1 MNENLKRHR
10 PDIKVLGAGKAIAF
24 MPEDP
29 MGVWVHIQE
38 VRDLL
43 DVKDRTIRD
52 YEDNYLPRPKTM
64 ALQTWMI
71 GSPETGERW
80 VCDSEDVDKVIA
92 EKNKEIEDQ
101 RKRLEE
107 FENGALFNRENPVSF
122 DEFAKICGFPLDS
135 LENCQKEI
143 EALKAKAASCEAKDK
158 EIEDLKKKLAEYEDC
173 AANACAERDD
183 NQTAIDE
190 LTAENAAYEKKVKFL
205 DEQVATRDKI
215 IKDLTDERSILRKIA
230 HDRKENYLEMQTKA
244 DRLEDK
250 CLAKD
255 GTIEELKASNS
266 RLAKLVGKRSNA
278 MLSFRKA
285 MWKAIANW
293 AKLEALRWLERE
305 KACPLGSDREGFCMK
320 RRHLWERVG
329 DKGAYEV
336 ADYEAL
342 RDHLLT
348 KYADAIASGK
358 GIVTAEQPMRIIGK

>member
-10 PDIKVLGAGKAIAF
+10 PDIKALGEGKAIAF

-52 YEDNYLPRPKTM
+52 YEDNYLPRPKTA
-64 ALQTWMI
+64 ALKTWMI
-71 GSPETGERW
+71 GSPETGEQW

-92 EKNKEIEDQ
+92 AKN
-101 RKRLEE
+101 
-107 FENGALFNRENPVSF
+107 
-122 DEFAKICGFPLDS
+122 
-135 LENCQKEI
+135 
-143 EALKAKAASCEAKDK
+143 K
-158 EIEDLKKKLAEYEDC
+158 EIEDLKKKLEEYEDC

-183 NQTAIDE
+183 NQNVIDE
-190 LTAENAAYEKKVKFL
+190 LNAENAVYEKKVESL
-205 DEQVATRDKI
+205 NEQVQVRDKI
-215 IKDLTDERSILRKIA
+215 IKDLTDERSTLRKIA

-244 DRLEDK
+244 DRWECK

-255 GTIEELKASNS
+255 GTIEELKASNLK
-266 RLAKLVGKRSNA
+266 LAKLVGKRSA
-278 MLSFRKA
+278 KMLSFRKA
-285 MWKAIANW
+285 LWKAISNW

-305 KACPLGSDREGFCMK
+305 KACPVGSDREGFCMK

-336 ADYEAL
+336 VSYETL

>member
-64 ALQTWMI
+64 TLQTWMI

-92 EKNKEIEDQ
+92 AKN
-101 RKRLEE
+101 
-107 FENGALFNRENPVSF
+107 
-122 DEFAKICGFPLDS
+122 
-135 LENCQKEI
+135 
-143 EALKAKAASCEAKDK
+143 K

-190 LTAENAAYEKKVKFL
+190 LNAENAAYEKKVKFL
-205 DEQVATRDKI
+205 DEQVAFRDKI
-215 IKDLTDERSILRKIA
+215 IKDLTDERSTLRKIA

-244 DRLEDK
+244 DRLESK

-305 KACPLGSDREGFCMK
+305 KDCPLGSDRERFCMK

-329 DKGAYEV
+329 DKGAYVV

-342 RDHLLT
+342 RDHLLI

>member
-92 EKNKEIEDQ
+92 AKN
-101 RKRLEE
+101 
-107 FENGALFNRENPVSF
+107 
-122 DEFAKICGFPLDS
+122 
-135 LENCQKEI
+135 
-143 EALKAKAASCEAKDK
+143 K

-173 AANACAERDD
+173 ADNACAERDD

-190 LTAENAAYEKKVKFL
+190 LLAENAAYEKKVKFL
-205 DEQVATRDKI
+205 DEQVAVRDKI
-215 IKDLTDERSILRKIA
+215 IKDLTDERSTLRKIA
-230 HDRKENYLEMQTKA
+230 YDRKENYLEMQTKA

-305 KACPLGSDREGFCMK
+305 KACPLGSDRERFCMK

-348 KYADAIASGK
+348 KYAAAIASGK

>member
-92 EKNKEIEDQ
+92 EKNKEIED
-101 RKRLEE
+101 
-107 FENGALFNRENPVSF
+107 
-122 DEFAKICGFPLDS
+122 
-135 LENCQKEI
+135 
-143 EALKAKAASCEAKDK
+143 
-158 EIEDLKKKLAEYEDC
+158 LKKKLVEYEDC
-173 AANACAERDD
+173 ADNACAERDD

-190 LTAENAAYEKKVKFL
+190 LLAENAAYEKKVKFL
-205 DEQVATRDKI
+205 DEQVAVRDKI
-215 IKDLTDERSILRKIA
+215 IKDLTDERSTLRKIV

-305 KACPLGSDREGFCMK
+305 KACPLGSDRERFCMK

>member
-92 EKNKEIEDQ
+92 EKNKEIED
-101 RKRLEE
+101 
-107 FENGALFNRENPVSF
+107 
-122 DEFAKICGFPLDS
+122 
-135 LENCQKEI
+135 
-143 EALKAKAASCEAKDK
+143 
-158 EIEDLKKKLAEYEDC
+158 LKKKLAEYEDC
-173 AANACAERDD
+173 AVNACAERDD

-190 LTAENAAYEKKVKFL
+190 LNAENAAYEKKVKFL
-205 DEQVATRDKI
+205 DEQVASRDKI
-215 IKDLTDERSILRKIA
+215 IKDLTDERSTLRKIA

-244 DRLEDK
+244 DLLENK

-305 KACPLGSDREGFCMK
+305 KACPLGSDRERFCMK

>member
-92 EKNKEIEDQ
+92 AKN
-101 RKRLEE
+101 
-107 FENGALFNRENPVSF
+107 
-122 DEFAKICGFPLDS
+122 
-135 LENCQKEI
+135 
-143 EALKAKAASCEAKDK
+143 K
-158 EIEDLKKKLAEYEDC
+158 EIEDLKKKLEDYEDC

-190 LTAENAAYEKKVKFL
+190 LNAENAAYEKKVKFL
-205 DEQVATRDKI
+205 DEQVAVRDKI
-215 IKDLTDERSILRKIA
+215 IKDLTDERSTLRKIA
-230 HDRKENYLEMQTKA
+230 YDRKENYLEMQTKA

-305 KACPLGSDREGFCMK
+305 KACPLGSDRERFCMK

-342 RDHLLT
+342 RDYLLT

>member
-64 ALQTWMI
+64 ALKTWMI
-71 GSPETGERW
+71 GSPETGEQW
-80 VCDSEDVDKVIA
+80 VYDAEEVDRVIA
-92 EKNKEIEDQ
+92 EKN
-101 RKRLEE
+101 
-107 FENGALFNRENPVSF
+107 
-122 DEFAKICGFPLDS
+122 
-135 LENCQKEI
+135 
-143 EALKAKAASCEAKDK
+143 K

-190 LTAENAAYEKKVKFL
+190 LNAENAAYEKKVKFL

-215 IKDLTDERSILRKIA
+215 IKDLTDERSTLRKIA

-244 DRLEDK
+244 DLLENK

-305 KACPLGSDREGFCMK
+305 KACPLGSDRERFCMK

-358 GIVTAEQPMRIIGK
+358 VIVTAEQPMRIIGK

>member
-92 EKNKEIEDQ
+92 AKN
-101 RKRLEE
+101 
-107 FENGALFNRENPVSF
+107 
-122 DEFAKICGFPLDS
+122 
-135 LENCQKEI
+135 
-143 EALKAKAASCEAKDK
+143 K
-158 EIEDLKKKLAEYEDC
+158 EIEDLKKKLADYEDC

-190 LTAENAAYEKKVKFL
+190 LLAENAAYEKKVKFL
-205 DEQVATRDKI
+205 DEQVAVRDKI
-215 IKDLTDERSILRKIA
+215 IKDLTDERSTLRKIA
-230 HDRKENYLEMQTKA
+230 YDRKENYLEMQTKA

-305 KACPLGSDREGFCMK
+305 KACPLGSDRERFCMK

>member
-10 PDIKVLGAGKAIAF
+10 PDIKVLGEGKAIAF

-64 ALQTWMI
+64 ELKPWMI

-92 EKNKEIEDQ
+92 EKNKEIE
-101 RKRLEE
+101 
-107 FENGALFNRENPVSF
+107 G
-122 DEFAKICGFPLDS
+122 
-135 LENCQKEI
+135 
-143 EALKAKAASCEAKDK
+143 
-158 EIEDLKKKLAEYEDC
+158 LKKKLAEYEDC

-190 LTAENAAYEKKVKFL
+190 LNAENAAYEKKVKFL

-215 IKDLTDERSILRKIA
+215 IKDLTDERSTLRKIA

-244 DRLEDK
+244 DLLENK

-255 GTIEELKASNS
+255 GTIEELKASNR

-293 AKLEALRWLERE
+293 AKLEALSWLECE
-305 KACPLGSDREGFCMK
+305 KACPLGSDRERFCMK

>member
-10 PDIKVLGAGKAIAF
+10 PDIMAVGEGKAIAY

-29 MGVWVHIQE
+29 MGVWCHIQE

-64 ALQTWMI
+64 SVKSWMI
-71 GSPETGERW
+71 GSPETGEQW
-80 VCDSEDVDKVIA
+80 VYDAEEVDRVIA
-92 EKNKEIEDQ
+92 
-101 RKRLEE
+101 
-107 FENGALFNRENPVSF
+107 
-122 DEFAKICGFPLDS
+122 
-135 LENCQKEI
+135 
-143 EALKAKAASCEAKDK
+143 AKDK
-158 EIEDLKKKLAEYEDC
+158 EIADLKKKMAEYEDC

-190 LTAENAAYEKKVKFL
+190 LNAENAAYEKKVKFL
-205 DEQVATRDKI
+205 DEQVAARDKI
-215 IKDLTDERSILRKIA
+215 IKDLTDERSTLRKIA

-244 DRLEDK
+244 DRLESK

-285 MWKAIANW
+285 MWKAIYNW

-336 ADYEAL
+336 VSYETL

-348 KYADAIASGK
+348 KYAEAIASGK

>member
-10 PDIKVLGAGKAIAF
+10 PDIKVLGEGKAIAF

-92 EKNKEIEDQ
+92 AKN
-101 RKRLEE
+101 
-107 FENGALFNRENPVSF
+107 
-122 DEFAKICGFPLDS
+122 
-135 LENCQKEI
+135 
-143 EALKAKAASCEAKDK
+143 K
-158 EIEDLKKKLAEYEDC
+158 EIEDLKKKLADYEDC

-190 LTAENAAYEKKVKFL
+190 LNAENAAYEKKVKFL

-215 IKDLTDERSILRKIA
+215 IKDLTDERSTLRKIV

-305 KACPLGSDREGFCMK
+305 KACPLGSDRERFCMK

>member
-92 EKNKEIEDQ
+92 EK
-101 RKRLEE
+101 
-107 FENGALFNRENPVSF
+107 
-122 DEFAKICGFPLDS
+122 
-135 LENCQKEI
+135 
-143 EALKAKAASCEAKDK
+143 DK
-158 EIEDLKKKLAEYEDC
+158 EIEDLKKKLVEYEDC
-173 AANACAERDD
+173 ADNACAERDD

-190 LTAENAAYEKKVKFL
+190 LLAENAAYEKKVKFL
-205 DEQVATRDKI
+205 DEQVAVRDKI
-215 IKDLTDERSILRKIA
+215 IKDLTDERSTLRKIA

-244 DRLEDK
+244 DLLENK

-305 KACPLGSDREGFCMK
+305 KACPLGSDRERFCMK

>member
-92 EKNKEIEDQ
+92 EKNKEIED
-101 RKRLEE
+101 
-107 FENGALFNRENPVSF
+107 
-122 DEFAKICGFPLDS
+122 
-135 LENCQKEI
+135 
-143 EALKAKAASCEAKDK
+143 
-158 EIEDLKKKLAEYEDC
+158 LKKKLVEYEDC
-173 AANACAERDD
+173 ADNACAERDD

-190 LTAENAAYEKKVKFL
+190 LLAENAAYEKKVKFL
-205 DEQVATRDKI
+205 DEQVVTRDKI
-215 IKDLTDERSILRKIA
+215 IKDLTDERSTLRKIA
-230 HDRKENYLEMQTKA
+230 YDRKENYLEMQTKA

-305 KACPLGSDREGFCMK
+305 KACPLGSDRERFCMK

-329 DKGAYEV
+329 DKRAYEV

>member
-92 EKNKEIEDQ
+92 EKNKEIED
-101 RKRLEE
+101 
-107 FENGALFNRENPVSF
+107 
-122 DEFAKICGFPLDS
+122 
-135 LENCQKEI
+135 
-143 EALKAKAASCEAKDK
+143 
-158 EIEDLKKKLAEYEDC
+158 LKKKLAEYEDC

-205 DEQVATRDKI
+205 DEQVASRDKI
-215 IKDLTDERSILRKIA
+215 IKDLTDERSTLRKIA

-244 DRLEDK
+244 DLLENK

-305 KACPLGSDREGFCMK
+305 KACPLGSDRERFCMK

>member
-10 PDIKVLGAGKAIAF
+10 PDIKVLGEGKAIAF

-92 EKNKEIEDQ
+92 AKN
-101 RKRLEE
+101 
-107 FENGALFNRENPVSF
+107 
-122 DEFAKICGFPLDS
+122 
-135 LENCQKEI
+135 
-143 EALKAKAASCEAKDK
+143 K
-158 EIEDLKKKLAEYEDC
+158 EIEDLKKKLADYEDC

-190 LTAENAAYEKKVKFL
+190 LNAENAAYEKKVKFL

-215 IKDLTDERSILRKIA
+215 IKDLTDERSTLRKIV

-255 GTIEELKASNS
+255 GTIEELKASNR

-305 KACPLGSDREGFCMK
+305 KACPLGSDRERFCMK